1 LAQMFPK
8 KVYSPGTGASE
19 EKLEKIFRRYL
30 ATLPDSHPLEPQVQQ
45 FAAGILQ
52 EVINKSAS
60 TSSIMLK
67 FASSGRTLPMT
78 REQWMRIGAS
88 RGWIKR
94 LAEETKPFK
103 IAVDFDGTIAEHAEF
118 PKIGEPVP
126 DAFVWLRKFK
136 KWGDKIFLYT
146 MRSGDELE
154 DAVEYCREH
163 GLEFDGVNEDP
174 DQSEW
179 TDSPKTYADVYI
191 DDCGAGC
198 PLLEEGR
205 ERPCVN
211 WTEIGPMV
219 ARRRKHNK

>member
-1 LAQMFPK
+1 M
-8 KVYSPGTGASE
+8 
-19 EKLEKIFRRYL
+19 KI
-30 ATLPDSHPLEPQVQQ
+30 
-45 FAAGILQ
+45 I
-52 EVINKSAS
+52 KSAS
-60 TSSIMLK
+60 GQKIQISYQDWKGI
-67 FASSGRTLPMT
+67 GT
-78 REQWMRIGAS
+78 RA
-88 RGWIKR
+88 GWTTESMMPVPESVRPELDLEEEAQKVIPELER
-94 LAEETKPFK
+94 LAKEEKRPFK

-126 DAFVWLRKFK
+126 DAFMWLRKFQ

-146 MRSGDELE
+146 MRSGATLE

-205 ERPCVN
+205 GRPCVN